1 MTLYMPLFRSCTTL
15 RTLTQLHAH
24 LFVTRLH
31 EDPLASTKLIES
43 YAQMGYL
50 QSSRLV
56 FETFPNPDS
65 FMWGVLIK
73 CHVWNHFFQ
82 ESISLYHKMLYH
94 QVQVNRF
101 IYPSILRACSG
112 FGDLGIGGKVH
123 GRIIKFGFDTDAIAE
138 TALLS
143 MYGEMGCLDDARK
156 IFDGM
161 HIKDVVL
168 WSSIISC
175 YVENGEASEGVDL
188 FHGMVSQG
196 VEPDSVTMLSVA
208 EACGDLGLL
217 RLARSVHGQVVTRAI
232 RSDGF
237 LDTYLIIMYSKC
249 GDLHSAEMIFQNVT
263 HRNTVC
269 WTAMI
274 TCYNQVNCFREAM
287 DVFVEMQ
294 GFKVEP
300 NAVTIMCIICSCARL
315 GLLREGKS
323 VHCFVIKKALAA
335 DIEFLGPALIE
346 LYAECGKLNYCEEV
360 LHALGQKNIV
370 SWNMLISLFAHK
382 GLLRKALELFVQI
395 QMQGLMP
402 DSYSLSSSLSACG
415 NMGSIQLGYQIHSHV
430 IKRGILDEFVQN
442 SLIDMYCKCGDV
454 CSGYMIFEKIKQLSV
469 VTWNS
474 MICGFSQNGNSVEAI
489 RLFDQMYLNGI
500 EMNEVTFLS
509 VIQACSHLGHLEKG
523 KWVHHKLITCGL
535 KMDYYVDTALTDM
548 YAKSGD
554 LQAAQGIFDSMSERS
569 VVSWSAMIDGYGIH
583 GQIDAAISLFNRM
596 VDSGIKP
603 NKVTFMNILSACS
616 HVGSVEKGRFY
627 FSLMR
632 NFGIEPNTEHFSVVV
647 DLLSRSGDLNEAYE
661 IIKSMPLPVDASIW
675 GALLNG
681 CRIHQRMDMIK
692 SIKRDLRDI
701 STDDTGYYTLLSNI
715 YAEGGDWNE
724 VRKVRSMMEGI
735 GLTKVP
741 GWSSIELE
749 KTIYRFGAGDSSHLQ
764 TYEIYRVLKNFPTL
778 DSEPRYNVENDSS
791 IANFS
796 QGR

>member
-1 MTLYMPLFRSCTTL
+1 MTLYMPFFRSCTTL

-43 YAQMGYL
+43 YAQMGSL

-73 CHVWNHFFQ
+73 CHVWNHFFE

-175 YVENGEASEGVDL
+175 YVENGEASEGLDL

-208 EACGDLGLL
+208 EACGGLGLL

-232 RSDGF
+232 RSNGS
-237 LDTYLIIMYSKC
+237 LDTYLIVMYSKC

-263 HRNTVC
+263 HRNTAC

-274 TCYNQVNCFREAM
+274 TCYNQVNCFREALN
-287 DVFVEMQ
+287 VFVEMQ

-346 LYAECGKLNYCEEV
+346 LYAECGKLNDCEEV
-360 LHALGQKNIV
+360 LHAVGQKNIV
-370 SWNMLISLFAHK
+370 SWNMLISHFAQK
-382 GLLRKALELFVQI
+382 GLLKKALELFVQI
-395 QMQGLMP
+395 QLQGLMP

-415 NMGSIQLGYQIHSHV
+415 NVGSIQLGYQIHCHV
-430 IKRGILDEFVQN
+430 IKRSILDEYVQN

-454 CSGYMIFEKIKQLSV
+454 CSGYMIFEKIKQPSV

-509 VIQACSHLGHLEKG
+509 VIQACSHLGHREKG
-523 KWVHHKLITCGL
+523 KWVHHKLIICGL
-535 KMDYYVDTALTDM
+535 KTDSYVDTALTDM

-554 LQAAQGIFDSMSERS
+554 LRAAQGVFDGMSKRS

-583 GQIDAAISLFNRM
+583 GQINAAISLFNRM

-603 NKVTFMNILSACS
+603 NEVTFMNILSACS

-632 NFGIEPNTEHFSVVV
+632 NFGIEPNTEHFAVVV
-647 DLLSRSGDLNEAYE
+647 DLLSRAGDLNGAYE
-661 IIKSMPLPVDASIW
+661 FIKSMPLPVDASIW

-692 SIKRDLRDI
+692 SIKRDLIDI

-724 VRKVRSMMEGI
+724 VRKVRSKMEGI

-741 GWSSIELE
+741 GWSTIELE
-749 KTIYRFGAGDSSHLQ
+749 KKIY
-764 TYEIYRVLKNFPTL
+764 
-778 DSEPRYNVENDSS
+778 
-791 IANFS
+791 
-796 QGR
+796 